1 MSRIL
6 IVDEQPV
13 ARHALRLLV
22 EAEDHQVVGEAG
34 NGLEALQLAR
44 RLPADL
50 MILELAIPRLGGLEV
65 IQRLASQPAGP
76 KILVLTGQDS
86 EYFALRCLEA
96 GAAGFVSKQEN
107 LGELKLAVRAV
118 LHGHSHFP
126 SRALG
131 SVNRHANGEKSLK
144 QLSARELSV
153 LQLLAKGMNNVA
165 IGEQLA
171 LSDKTVS
178 TYKIRLKQKMQAGS
192 LLELIDIARH
202 QGLLTDTSEQQAQ
215 APALSAEQRRELELL
230 HRILDALPF
239 TAVVRDTEGRLVTC
253 NRQHLE
259 QFRVRLEDIRGKR
272 IDETAELSLE
282 NARLA
287 HEHLMATLRGG
298 EPKTLDVVLNL
309 HGEQRTFRHWARPYR
324 DSGGQ
329 VIGMICGTV
338 ELTDRDAAL
347 LDLRNAN
354 ERAEAASRAKSDF
367 LGAIASELGGPLQ
380 SLVALLDLAIGNGGN
395 ALAREPVEVAR
406 ATAHQLLAVIADLQQ
421 FNQLEAGRHPLQPE
435 PMDLREFLASLIDD
449 YQPRA
454 EAAGLPLRL
463 DLSVARHPWVWADAQ
478 RLRQLLVPLLD
489 NALKFGERGEVV
501 LRLLAN
507 GRGRGLVEVCLELED
522 HGAGMDAQDRASA
535 FEPYAAALDPQHLHR
550 GGSGLGLALCKR
562 LVEQM
567 NGHIELSSQPGH
579 GTRVRIELML
589 TAAEP
594 AASGIAPD

>member
-44 RLPADL
+44 RQPADL

-65 IQRLASQPAGP
+65 IQRLAAQSAAP

-107 LGELKLAVRAV
+107 LGELKLAIKAV

-126 SRALG
+126 SHALG
-131 SVNRHANGEKSLK
+131 SVNLHANSEGLK

-153 LQLLAKGMNNVA
+153 LQLLAKGMSNIA

-178 TYKIRLKQKMQAGS
+178 TYKIRLKQKLQAGS

-202 QGLLTDTSEQQAQ
+202 RGLLTDTPEQPQAT
-215 APALSAEQRRELELL
+215 APSAEQQRELEWL

-239 TAVVRDTEGRLVTC
+239 TAVARDIEGRLVTC

-272 IDETAELSLE
+272 IYETTELPLE
-282 NARLA
+282 DATLA

-298 EPKTLDVVLNL
+298 EAKTLDVMLNL

-324 DSGGQ
+324 DSEGQ
-329 VIGMICGTV
+329 VVGMICGTV

-367 LGAIASELGGPLQ
+367 LCAIASELGGPLQ
-380 SLVALLDLAIGNGGN
+380 SLVALLDLALGDGRD
-395 ALAREPVEVAR
+395 APAREPVEVAQ
-406 ATAHQLLAVIADLQQ
+406 ANAQQLLAVIADLRQ

-435 PMDLREFLASLIDD
+435 PMDLREVLATLVKE

-454 EAAGLPLRL
+454 EANGLSLRL
-463 DLSVARHPWVWADAQ
+463 DLGVARHPWVWADAKH
-478 RLRQLLVPLLD
+478 LRQLLVPLLD
-489 NALKFGERGEVV
+489 NALKFGEQGEVV
-501 LRLLAN
+501 LRLQAN
-507 GRGRGLVEVCLELED
+507 GRGRGLVEVRLELED
-522 HGAGMDAQDRASA
+522 HGVGMGTQDQARA
-535 FEPYAAALDPQHLHR
+535 FEPFAAALDPQHLHR

-567 NGHIELSSQPGH
+567 NGRIELSSQPGH

-594 AASGIAPD
+594 AASESVRD